1 MEFLEVKKNEIKEL
15 ADLASEIWHEYWP
28 SILTEAQINY
38 MVEKFQSEKAIIEQI
53 LHQNY
58 SYYFIVENG
67 VKCGI
72 SGFHAVKITCFYPN
86 YT

>member
-28 SILTEAQINY
+28 CILTEAQINY

-58 SYYFIVENG
+58 SYYFIV
-67 VKCGI
+67 
-72 SGFHAVKITCFYPN
+72 
-86 YT
+86 

>member
-1 MEFLEVKKNEIKEL
+1 MEFLEVKKDEIKEL
-15 ADLASEIWHEYWP
+15 AQLAGEIWHEYWP
-28 SILTEAQINY
+28 CILTEAQINY

-58 SYYFIVENG
+58 SYYFIVA
-67 VKCGI
+67 GI